1 MVQLLQDDREKS
13 KMKERSEF
21 YSMGCYGWHKGF
33 YNDDDCE
40 NTLLHI
46 RYSDY
51 GEVPDDDMFA
61 YDSVYSLLRG
71 GCHVF
76 ALSLQK
82 VLGYNAYIIQG
93 NNKVG
98 FHAFCQIYKKGK
110 WYYIDARGIT
120 TSFDEF
126 MKVAGSF
133 VSDEFTIRP
142 IDSSDIEEWKKDDNY
157 FTEACLFAEAVI
169 KEYKECYTL

>member
-1 MVQLLQDDREKS
+1 MGDRNK
-13 KMKERSEF
+13 F

-40 NTLLHI
+40 KTLINI

-51 GEVPDDDMFA
+51 GEVPDDDIFP
-61 YDSVYSLLRG
+61 YDSAFPLLFG
-71 GCHVF
+71 ACHVF

-82 VLGYNAYIIQG
+82 VLNYNAYIIEE
-93 NNKVG
+93 KRKRG
-98 FHAFCQIYKKGK
+98 FHAFCQIYKDKT

-126 MKVAGSF
+126 MNVAGSF
-133 VSDEFTIRP
+133 VSDELIIRP
-142 IDSSDIEEWKKDDNY
+142 IDSKDIEEWEEDDY
-157 FTEACLFAEAVI
+157 FEEACAFAEAVI
-169 KEYKECYTL
+169 QKYEECYTL

>member
-1 MVQLLQDDREKS
+1 MRDRS
-13 KMKERSEF
+13 KF

-40 NTLLHI
+40 KTLI
-46 RYSDY
+46 NVRYSDY
-51 GEVPDDDMFA
+51 GEVPDDDMFP
-61 YDSVYSLLRG
+61 YDSAYPLLRG
-71 GCHVF
+71 ACHIF

-98 FHAFCQIYKKGK
+98 FHAFCQIYKKGRLH
-110 WYYIDARGIT
+110 YIDARGIT

-126 MKVAGSF
+126 MDVAGDF
-133 VSDEFTIRP
+133 VRDEFTIRP
-142 IDSSDIEEWKKDDNY
+142 IDSSDIEEWEEEDY
-157 FTEACLFAEAVI
+157 FDEACAFAKAVI
-169 KEYKECYTL
+169 EKYKECYML